1 MCQQNDFRTKDPIH
15 KNCFFSIFK
24 TVFIDRFKE
33 LTHNFVHYCMTV
45 NNTSAKKMI
54 PEIQKHRTQKYILTE
69 IQIQIMDSHINKLF
83 TPVSSVTNHSFKSN
97 SKIISLR
104 YNKKI
109 TLVNYQLFCSFQQC
123 FLCFK

>member
-45 NNTSAKKMI
+45 NTSAKKMI
-54 PEIQKHRTQKYILTE
+54 PEIQKHTTQKYRITE
-69 IQIQIMDSHINKLF
+69 ILKQIMDSHRNKLF
-83 TPVSSVTNHSFKSN
+83 TPVSSVTNQSFNSN

-104 YNKKI
+104 YNTKI
-109 TLVNYQLFCSFQQC
+109 TLIN
-123 FLCFK
+123 